1 MTGKK
6 NIKDH
11 VKGNFKN
18 KPIYILGGMNQLFS
32 NDFLKAISPTGII
45 QTWPKVPDI
54 WLLLLLLLLL
64 FYKHLVMI
72 SIAPSKC
79 SEY

>member
-54 WLLLLLLLLL
+54 
-64 FYKHLVMI
+64 
-72 SIAPSKC
+72 
-79 SEY
+79 